1 MMPSTKLKQELKSCP
16 HPVGTFAGVYLDIK
30 KAVHVGVRSILPCG
44 SWSCPYCRN
53 RNLKRLQYRIFNG
66 EISKGL
72 DNIFGQKFL
81 TLTCPGR
88 EYRESHTPLEAHEEM
103 QKDFAKLIKALKKRH
118 GDFFY
123 IKVVEKHKDGFPHIH
138 VLLSGTAIA
147 RKEIKE
153 EIEELWR
160 YKYGMGF
167 CWIVLIKKGFR
178 AGIKYITKYLVKDL
192 KNNEPENNYGHI
204 QSMGKYKRIFT
215 ASKGALVKVEKKKTD
230 WLENKIT
237 LGYVGNNKAGQTEI
251 FERDLFLENDF
262 SGADRLKH
270 QEAKIK
276 AFTDYVLDNFK
287 PVYDINGCR
296 VRNNSKDIEG

>member
-1 MMPSTKLKQELKSCP
+1 MMPATKLKTKLRSCP
-16 HPVGTFAGVYLDIK
+16 RPVGTFSGVYLDMQ
-30 KAVHVGVRSILPCG
+30 KAVHVGIRSLLPCG
-44 SWSCPYCRN
+44 SWTCPYCRE

-66 EISKGL
+66 EISRGL
-72 DNIFGQKFL
+72 DNIYGQKFL

-118 GDFFY
+118 GNFFY

-138 VLLSGTAIA
+138 VLLSGNAISG
-147 RKEIKE
+147 KNIKE

-215 ASKGALVKVEKKKTD
+215 ASKGALVKIDNKDTD
-230 WLENKIT
+230 WLQSKIT
-237 LGYVGNNKAGQTEI
+237 LGFVGDNVNGETQI
-251 FERDLFLENDF
+251 FERDLFIDDDRSLE
-262 SGADRLKH
+262 SRIKH
-270 QEAKIK
+270 QESKIN
-276 AFTDYVLDNFK
+276 AFCDHVLNNFK
-287 PVYDINGCR
+287 
-296 VRNNSKDIEG
+296 